1 MAEEMA
7 RNKKQSENEG
17 KIRNFMAKILRKTC
31 GNSEFGKI

>member
-7 RNKKQSENEG
+7 RNKNSENEG